1 MGQLV
6 MPERLE
12 VVWWLTLESEE
23 SERFFPDTGGL
34 PAGNLV
40 GDSQNRDLGRV
51 SASTQA
57 SCEMN
62 FGNRRKT

>member
-1 MGQLV
+1 

-12 VVWWLTLESEE
+12 AVWWLTLESEG
-23 SERFFPDTGGL
+23 SEHFSPDTGGL

-51 SASTQA
+51 SASTHA
-57 SCEMN
+57 SRERN
-62 FGNRRKT
+62 FGNRYNT